1 MAATAHSDPYAIFLR
16 KIGYS
21 VGLEFTAERV
31 DGLVARYL
39 QDRDLTVGGWNELV
53 TGKREDG
60 NWGRDQE
67 CGKAYRELSSFIA
80 SDSENGR

>member
-31 DGLVARYL
+31 QDLVASYIKN
-39 QDRDLTVGGWNELV
+39 RDITAAGWHSLV
-53 TGKREDG
+53 TGSKD
-60 NWGRDQE
+60 D
-67 CGKAYRELSSFIA
+67 
-80 SDSENGR
+80 